1 MNRLKSLW
9 SEMIRRTDYERCVRP
24 RAARFSLEPMEELC
38 ARLGNPQLAVP
49 VLHVA
54 GSKGKG
60 STCGFLELGLRHAGL
75 RTGLY
80 SSPHLSDWR
89 ERVRLD
95 GDLATDD
102 AYASAFEA
110 VLAAAGEGQTFF
122 DLMTAAAFCIFRD
135 AAVDVA
141 VVEVG
146 LGGRA
151 DSTNVV
157 VPLAAILTSI
167 EREHTDVLG
176 DTLAEIAAE
185 KCGIFKA
192 EAALHVASGVGVEAY
207 AVAEQTA
214 RELGVKLQARID
226 ATAGDDWTHSLS
238 TMRGNLALAHEVL
251 STLPDARMR
260 AGAGALRALPA
271 EDLSLPGRFE
281 LRHDSGGRPIRFDIA
296 HTQASLRPVLEAF
309 RVEFADCRRGVVL
322 ALRDDKDAAALAAAL
337 GPAAPDE
344 EWFVAPA
351 GDHPRSAD
359 PSTIASCF
367 GAQPLSEP
375 GLPSGPD
382 ALLVT
387 GSTYLVGAL
396 RPLTRI

>member
-9 SEMIRRTDYERCVRP
+9 SEMIRRTDYEKCERP
-24 RAARFSLEPMEELC
+24 RAARFSLEPMEQLC
-38 ARLGNPQLAVP
+38 ARLGNPQFAVP

-89 ERVRLD
+89 ERVRLN
-95 GDLATDD
+95 GALASDD
-102 AYASAFEA
+102 AYADAFEA
-110 VLAAAGEGQTFF
+110 VLTAAGEGQTFF

-135 AAVDVA
+135 AAIDVA

-157 VPLAAILTSI
+157 APLAAILTSI
-167 EREHTDVLG
+167 ELEHTEVLG
-176 DTLAEIAAE
+176 ETLTAIAGE
-185 KCGIFKA
+185 KCGIFKRD
-192 EAALHVASGVGVEAY
+192 AALHVAAGVGAEAY

-214 RELGVKLQARID
+214 RALGTTLQSRLA
-226 ATAGDDWTHSLS
+226 AEAGESWPHPLP
-238 TMRGNLALAHEVL
+238 TMRANLALVEEVL
-251 STLPDARMR
+251 STLPDPRMR
-260 AGAGALRALPA
+260 AGAAALRSLPA
-271 EDLSLPGRFE
+271 ADLSLPGRFE
-281 LRHDSGGRPIRFDIA
+281 LRHDSAGRPVRFDIA
-296 HTQASLRPVLEAF
+296 HTPASLRPVLQAF
-309 RVEFADCRRGVVL
+309 RAEFADRRRGVVL

-337 GPAAPDE
+337 GPAEAGE
-344 EWFVAPA
+344 QWFVAPA

-359 PSTIASCF
+359 PTTIAPCF
-367 GAQPLSEP
+367 GAQPLSAPE
-375 GLPSGPD
+375 LPSGPQ

-396 RPLTRI
+396 RPLTRA

>member
-9 SEMIRRTDYERCVRP
+9 SEMIRRTDYEKCARP
-24 RAARFSLEPMEELC
+24 RAARFSLEPMEQLC
-38 ARLGNPQLAVP
+38 ERLGNPQHAVP

-95 GDLATDD
+95 GASACDEVFAT
-102 AYASAFEA
+102 AFEA
-110 VLAAAGEGQTFF
+110 VLDVADEAQTFF

-157 VPLAAILTSI
+157 APLAAILTSI
-167 EREHTDVLG
+167 ELEHTEVLG
-176 DTLAEIAAE
+176 DTLAEIAME
-185 KCGIFKA
+185 KCGIFKRG
-192 EAALHVASGVGVEAY
+192 AAIHVAPGIGEEAY
-207 AVAEQTA
+207 GVAEQTA
-214 RELGVKLQARID
+214 RALGVTLQPRIS
-226 ATAGDDWTHSLS
+226 AVAGEEWVHRLP
-238 TMRGNLALAHEVL
+238 TMRANLALAYEVL
-251 STLPDARMR
+251 STLPDSRMR
-260 AGAGALRALPA
+260 AGAKALRALPP
-271 EDLSLPGRFE
+271 ESLSLPGRFE
-281 LRHDSGGRPIRFDIA
+281 LRYDSAGRPIRFDIA
-296 HTQASLRPVLEAF
+296 HTPASLCPVLEAF
-309 RVEFADCRRGVVL
+309 RAEFAGQSRGVVI
-322 ALRDDKDAAALAAAL
+322 ALRDDKDAVALAAAL
-337 GPAAPDE
+337 GPAEAGE
-344 EWFVAPA
+344 RWYVAPA

-359 PSTIASCF
+359 PSTIAPCF

-375 GLPSGPD
+375 ELPSGPD
-382 ALLVT
+382 VLLVT

-396 RPLTRI
+396 RPLTRA

>member
-9 SEMIRRTDYERCVRP
+9 SEMIRRTDYEKCERP
-24 RAARFSLEPMEELC
+24 RAARFSLEPMELLC
-38 ARLGNPQLAVP
+38 ERLGNPQHAVP

-95 GDLATDD
+95 GASASDD
-102 AYASAFEA
+102 AFAAAFEA
-110 VLAAAGEGQTFF
+110 VLDAAGEGQTFF
-122 DLMTAAAFCIFRD
+122 DLMTAAAFCVFRD

-157 VPLAAILTSI
+157 APLAAVLTSI
-167 EREHTDVLG
+167 EREHTEVLG
-176 DTLAEIAAE
+176 DTLAEIAGE
-185 KCGIFKA
+185 KCGIFKPG
-192 EAALHVASGVGVEAY
+192 AALHVAPGVGQEAC

-214 RELGVKLQARID
+214 RALGSSLQPRI
-226 ATAGDDWTHSLS
+226 AASAGEEWAHPLP
-238 TMRGNLALAHEVL
+238 TMRANLALVHEVL
-251 STLPDARMR
+251 STLPDPRMR
-260 AGAGALRALPA
+260 AGAEALRALPA
-271 EDLSLPGRFE
+271 DALSLPGRFE
-281 LRHDSGGRPIRFDIA
+281 LRHDSTGRPIRFDIA
-296 HTQASLRPVLEAF
+296 HTPASLRPVLQAF
-309 RVEFADCRRGVVL
+309 RTEFIGRERGVVL
-322 ALRDDKDAAALAAAL
+322 ALRDDKDAAALADAL
-337 GPAAPDE
+337 GPAE
-344 EWFVAPA
+344 TGERWYVAPA

-359 PSTIASCF
+359 PSTIAPCF
-367 GAQPLSEP
+367 GAQPLLEP
-375 GLPSGPD
+375 ELPSGPD

-396 RPLTRI
+396 RPLTRA